1 MVSIVNVNCKK
12 NTKSGI
18 VLVDNAKINEMTKCK
33 LINNGVYGIAVY
45 KGTTS
50 KKISKLT
57 SSENGSYQI
66 YVEKGAITCLK
77 KKK

>member
-1 MVSIVNVNCKK
+1 
-12 NTKSGI
+12 
-18 VLVDNAKINEMTKCK
+18 MTKCK

-66 YVEKGAITCLK
+66 YVEKGAYMI
-77 KKK
+77 